1 MSPEE
6 LLRAARDQLNLILT
20 FFARVETK
28 LSVVLGV
35 DLAMLGFLASRF
47 PGTAAVDDV
56 GWIAAAA
63 FVVLNAVSL
72 INLYIAS
79 APQLDGGHGSLVYF
93 KEIAKRTEL
102 AFADEFTGLST
113 KTLARD
119 VLGQVW
125 RNSQIL
131 KVKFDRLV
139 WAYRCMAFAIL
150 PWIVALVLFVA

>member
-1 MSPEE
+1 MSPED

-35 DLAMLGFLASRF
+35 DLAMLGFLASKF
-47 PGTAAVDDV
+47 PGTAAMDDW
-56 GWIAAAA
+56 GWIAAGG
-63 FVVLNAVSL
+63 FVVLDALSL

-79 APQLDGGHGSLVYF
+79 APQLEGGHDSLVYF

-102 AFADEFTGLST
+102 AYADVFTGLSAQA
-113 KTLARD
+113 LARD

-139 WAYRCMAFAIL
+139 WAYRFMA
-150 PWIVALVLFVA
+150 